1 MTENK
6 ELTNFLKGAYDQAF
20 LDGVQSCYEFL
31 EDIRMGYKKIETHN
45 ELVLHGLELSVKG
58 VLDFRERYQKNIAS
72 SPN

>member
-31 EDIRMGYKKIETHN
+31 EDIRMGYEKTESHN

-58 VLDFRERYQKNIAS
+58 VLDFSERYKKNIAS